1 MTTTTTLRI
10 SVFDLPDLARHK
22 TGGQFVLG
30 TASILSLMRSGAP
43 RQRKGERT

>member
-22 TGGQFVLG
+22 TGGLIRAGHRVDPF
-30 TASILSLMRSGAP
+30 AHA
-43 RQRKGERT
+43 QRGS